1 MSFFFL
7 LQDIDSPYEDDVGKD
22 PDYDYLD
29 DIDTS
34 PISEKLHLTVQL
46 AMRFNNSAEQ
56 TMLIINSLLK
66 ELNRDDLMLSA
77 SGIRKLKKRLGDEAI
92 KKREC
97 EDQGLVC
104 LKFDGKKGATKQP
117 KNKTKSVDNYTV
129 IKEPNPRYVSHFVP
143 TTSTGKD
150 IALGVLKV
158 IHDTKSARTIKAGG
172 AGKFYFIFYPFYY

>member
-1 MSFFFL
+1 M
-7 LQDIDSPYEDDVGKD
+7 
-22 PDYDYLD
+22 D
-29 DIDTS
+29 DIDTT

-66 ELNRDDLMLSA
+66 ELNRDDLMVSA
-77 SGIRKLKKRLGDEAI
+77 SGIRKLKKRLMDEAI

-104 LKFDGKKGATKQP
+104 IKFDGKKGATKQA

-129 IKEPNPRYVSHFVP
+129 IKEPKELYRNG
-143 TTSTGKD
+143 GKD
-150 IALGVLKV
+150 LFTFSAVNLGRMAESKSRGLSVLS
-158 IHDTKSARTIKAGG
+158 TAS
-172 AGKFYFIFYPFYY
+172 